1 MYTNYEQRTT
11 NKLLGQKVTVKK
23 INVKRCWIRDS
34 ETLRPTNCLNFKKK
48 KNPYCTPGYCN
59 FGFDKPQLTIV
70 LGRESYYRYL

>member
-34 ETLRPTNCLNFKKK
+34 ETLRPTNCLNFKKE
-48 KNPYCTPGYCN
+48 
-59 FGFDKPQLTIV
+59 KPLLYAWILQFRL
-70 LGRESYYRYL
+70 R